1 MLLLLLLL
9 LLLLDEG
16 SEDANALAKPPC
28 LASKSIA
35 LSLVIDGNEE
45 RRMDNHRSP
54 NLAELIWGECCKAS
68 ADWFMGKLDG
78 RRTGEKG

>member
-1 MLLLLLLL
+1 
-9 LLLLDEG
+9 
-16 SEDANALAKPPC
+16 
-28 LASKSIA
+28 